1 LGCAPNRP
9 DERTIGGP
17 NRKDDSLPGDQ
28 HQTPKSHA
36 RTAVVTGA
44 AGFIGSHLVDRL
56 LADGHR
62 VIAVDDLSIGRAGN
76 LDSAR
81 RAAEG
86 AEGEPRFAFHR
97 RDVAEDPLDD
107 LFAGADWVFHL
118 AALADI
124 VPSIEQPEDY
134 HRANVDGTV
143 RVLEAAR
150 RAGVGRFLYAASSS
164 CYGIPD
170 ETPTPESAPLRPMYP
185 YALTKCIGEQY
196 VLHWAQT
203 YGLPALSL
211 RMFNVYGPRHRTTG
225 AYGAV
230 FGVFLAQKL
239 AGKPFTIVGDGTQ
252 SRDFTYVT
260 DVADA
265 FVTAAGS
272 EVAGEILNIGSGG
285 HYSVNRLVELLGGDS
300 VRVPRR
306 PGEPDITFADTRK
319 IESLLNW
326 RAKVPFEEGVK
337 RMLDSI
343 ELYRDAPVWEPD
355 SIARATADWFRYLG
369 TDEKSRAGA
378 AG

>member
-1 LGCAPNRP
+1 MPADQSREPSPHRP
-9 DERTIGGP
+9 
-17 NRKDDSLPGDQ
+17 
-28 HQTPKSHA
+28 A
-36 RTAVVTGA
+36 AVVTGA

-56 LADGHR
+56 LADGHP
-62 VIAVDDLSIGRAGN
+62 VIAIDDLSIGRAGN
-76 LDSAR
+76 LDLARKSAGT
-81 RAAEG
+81 AEG
-86 AEGEPRFAFHR
+86 GGARFAFHR
-97 RDVAEDPLDD
+97 RDVAADPLDD
-107 LFAGADWVFHL
+107 LFAGAGWVFHL

-150 RAGVGRFLYAASSS
+150 RAGVRRFLYAASSS

-170 ETPTPESAPLRPMYP
+170 EAPTPEGAPLRPMYP
-185 YALTKCIGEQY
+185 YALTKCVGEQY
-196 VLHWAQT
+196 VMHWAQT
-203 YGLPALSL
+203 YALPSVSL

-252 SRDFTYVT
+252 SRDFTYVS

-265 FVTAAGS
+265 FVTAAAS
-272 EVAGEILNIGSGG
+272 EVAGEIFNVGSGG
-285 HYSVNRLVELLGGDS
+285 HYSVNRLVDLLGGES

-306 PGEPDITFADTRK
+306 PGEPDITFADTAK
-319 IESLLNW
+319 IESMLGW
-326 RAKVPFEEGVK
+326 RARVSFEEGVQ

-369 TDEKSRAGA
+369 PRETDRTGA
-378 AG
+378 AR